1 MGEDLKNSE
10 TKRKREI
17 VFAFYLDTE
26 SKSCFRKGYRL
37 QKKKT
42 LSLSLWC
49 VRCLKVEEML
59 QSLSQ
64 GKTEMKWDSLCRK
77 TPMRNEWGYCLSQ
90 WKKKYG
96 FLWVHHSFRHWRNQN
111 RYCIIHS
118 HRESAITQVESCACI
133 TLIIIPFF
141 LFLSLDLTIPSHFR
155 IFNTT
160 ATFVSLWCNPFFPP
174 PLFSI
179 RSGGGGDDRV
189 SIDANAEAFAS
200 GHEHF
205 V

>member
-1 MGEDLKNSE
+1 MIQTAKKNS
-10 TKRKREI
+10 
-17 VFAFYLDTE
+17 
-26 SKSCFRKGYRL
+26 
-37 QKKKT
+37 
-42 LSLSLWC
+42 LSLSLSGVCAASKSKKCCNLFHRGKQKWNGIHCAEKHRC
-49 VRCLKVEEML
+49 V
-59 QSLSQ
+59 
-64 GKTEMKWDSLCRK
+64 T
-77 TPMRNEWGYCLSQ
+77 NGYCLSQ

-174 PLFSI
+174 SFVFHPFWRGGGW
-179 RSGGGGDDRV
+179 RSGVNRCQRGSFCFR
-189 SIDANAEAFAS
+189 SRTFCLTL
-200 GHEHF
+200 
-205 V
+205 